1 MRIPLDP
8 NSLVPL
14 YRQLESWFV
23 DAITTGA
30 LPTGSR
36 LPSSRALAADLG
48 VSRVTVGTAY
58 AELESAGLVVAAVG
72 SGTRVAPVLPTTA
85 GRSGPTTAAAGAS
98 PARREREPEW
108 PAWQTAASA
117 PADPSAD
124 PEPFADPPDGSS
136 AEPAAGSAAERWVG
150 MPGTGGARGPD
161 VIAFTG
167 VGDPT
172 AYPVAEFGRTI
183 RQVLAR
189 EGASALSYGPDP
201 AGDGSLRRTVTQLLA
216 SQGIGVP
223 PESVLITSG
232 SQQALALV
240 CQLLVRPGDTVLV
253 EEPTYDLALRLLRA
267 VSAQLVGVPVD
278 AHGMRVDVLGE
289 LLARHRPRL
298 LYVVPNFQNPTG
310 VTLTGARR
318 RVLLELARTHGVPIF
333 EDDFAGDLRYSG
345 RATPAIKSLDDGGH
359 VLYAGT
365 FSKLLM
371 PGLRVGYLVVDGPV
385 RRRLVEAKQVT
396 DLGTSLL
403 LQRALDR
410 FVTVGRY
417 QINLRRAGR
426 LYRERRDALRAALAE
441 HLPDAG
447 FVPPAGGLF
456 GWIALPAGVR
466 SDALLRAARDRGV
479 DVAPGSRFFLRPSDG
494 AGYVRLN
501 FAVQTPERIDAGVV
515 RLAAAVDSLRR

>member
-1 MRIPLDP
+1 VRIPLDP
-8 NSLVPL
+8 DSRVPL
-14 YRQLESWFV
+14 YRQLEGWLR

-30 LPTGSR
+30 LPVDSR

-85 GRSGPTTAAAGAS
+85 VGAAPGD
-98 PARREREPEW
+98 RRGGTW
-108 PAWQTAASA
+108 PAWQ
-117 PADPSAD
+117 
-124 PEPFADPPDGSS
+124 GS
-136 AEPAAGSAAERWVG
+136 AETSEPAEAG
-150 MPGTGGARGPD
+150 PRGPD
-161 VIAFTG
+161 VVAFTG
-167 VGDPT
+167 VGDPA

-189 EGASALSYGPDP
+189 EGAAALSYGPDP
-201 AGDGSLRRTVTQLLA
+201 AGDPSLRRTVTQLLA

-240 CQLLVRPGDTVLV
+240 CQVLVRPGDTVLV

-267 VSAQLVGVPVD
+267 AGAQLVGVPVD
-278 AHGMRVDVLGE
+278 GHGLRIDVLAD
-289 LLARHRPRL
+289 LLEGHRLSDRPRPRL

-310 VTLTGARR
+310 ASLSGSRR
-318 RVLLELARTHGVPIF
+318 HALLELARVHGVPVF

-345 RATPAIKSLDDGGH
+345 RATPPIKSLDDGGH

-371 PGLRVGYLVVDGPV
+371 PGLRIGYLVVDGPV

-417 QINLRRAGR
+417 QTYLRRTGR
-426 LYRERRDALRAALAE
+426 LYRERRDALRGALAE

-447 FVPPAGGLF
+447 FALPAGGLF
-456 GWIALPAGVR
+456 GWVALPAGVR

-479 DVAPGSRFFLRPSDG
+479 DVAPGSRFFLRPEDG
-494 AGYVRLN
+494 GGHIRLN
-501 FAVQTPERIDAGVV
+501 FAVQPKERIAAGVV
-515 RLAAAVDSLRR
+515 RLAAAVDSLRVTPSGTSSRRQ

>member
-1 MRIPLDP
+1 M
-8 NSLVPL
+8 PL
-14 YRQLESWFV
+14 YRQLEGWLRN
-23 DAITTGA
+23 AITTGA
-30 LPTGSR
+30 LPVGSR

-85 GRSGPTTAAAGAS
+85 AGAA
-98 PARREREPEW
+98 PGDRGGGTW
-108 PAWQTAASA
+108 PAWQ
-117 PADPSAD
+117 
-124 PEPFADPPDGSS
+124 GS
-136 AEPAAGSAAERWVG
+136 AEASEPAE
-150 MPGTGGARGPD
+150 ARPLGPD
-161 VIAFTG
+161 VVAFTG
-167 VGDPT
+167 VGDP
-172 AYPVAEFGRTI
+172 AVYPAAEFGRTI

-189 EGASALSYGPDP
+189 EGAVALSYGPDP
-201 AGDGSLRRTVTQLLA
+201 AGDPSLRRTVTQLLA

-223 PESVLITSG
+223 PDSVVITSG

-240 CQLLVRPGDTVLV
+240 CQVLVRPGDTVLV

-267 VSAQLVGVPVD
+267 AGAQLVGVPVD
-278 AHGMRVDVLGE
+278 GHGLRVDVLAE
-289 LLARHRPRL
+289 LLERRPRPRL

-310 VTLTGARR
+310 ASLSGPRR
-318 RVLLELARTHGVPIF
+318 HALLELARAHGVPVF

-371 PGLRVGYLVVDGPV
+371 PGLRIGYLVVDGPI

-417 QINLRRAGR
+417 QANLRRTGR
-426 LYRERRDALRAALAE
+426 LYRERRDALRRALAE

-447 FVPPAGGLF
+447 FAVPAGGLF
-456 GWIALPAGVR
+456 CWVALPAGVR
-466 SDALLRAARDRGV
+466 SDAVFRAARDRGV
-479 DVAPGSRFFLRPSDG
+479 DVAPGSRFFLRPEDG
-494 AGYVRLN
+494 AGHIRLN
-501 FAVQTPERIDAGVV
+501 FAVQPRERIAAGVV
-515 RLAAAVDSLRR
+515 RLAAAVDSLRVAPGGPS